1 MNLNVLIKH
10 PKYLLY
16 YIDKLG
22 IHILNDKE
30 YLKMQYEIVMGKKL
44 NLDNPKTYNEK
55 LQWLKLNDRKPEY
68 TKMVDKSES
77 KKYVSEIIGEQY
89 IIKTLG
95 LYEKFDDIDFDKL
108 PNQFVLKCTHDSG
121 GIVICKD
128 KEKLDKKA
136 AKKKLSKHLTRNYFY
151 EYREY
156 PYKNVK
162 PMIMA
167 EEYMEDKN
175 NEEIKDYKIYCFE
188 GEPKVIDVCSNRS
201 VKLEQSYF
209 DADWNLINIFEG
221 GSVRNNN
228 ILKPVHFEE
237 MKEIARKLSK
247 GLKTVRIDLYEIN
260 NKVYFS
266 EITFYSNAGMERFEP
281 EEFNEKMGDMILI

>member
-22 IHILNDKE
+22 IHILNDEK

-128 KEKLDKKA
+128 KDKLDKKA

-151 EYREY
+151 KYREY

-162 PMIMA
+162 PMIMV

-175 NEEIKDYKIYCFE
+175 DEDIKDYKIYCFD

-221 GSVRNNN
+221 GSIRNNN
-228 ILKPVHFEE
+228 IIKPAHFEE
-237 MKEIARKLSK
+237 MKDIARSLSK

-260 NKVYFS
+260 NRVYFS
-266 EITFYSNAGMERFEP
+266 EITFYSNAGMEQFEP

>member
-1 MNLNVLIKH
+1 MKLNELIKH
-10 PKYLLY
+10 PQYLLY

-22 IHILNDKE
+22 IHILSDKE

-44 NLDNPKTYNEK
+44 NLDNPKTFNEK

-68 TKMVDKSES
+68 TDMVDKCKS
-77 KKYVSEIIGEQY
+77 KEYVSKIIGEKY
-89 IIKTLG
+89 IIDTLG
-95 LYEKFDDIDFDKL
+95 VYEKFDDIDFDIL

-128 KEKLDKKA
+128 KEKFDKKK
-136 AKKKLSKHLTRNYFY
+136 AKKKLNKHLTQNYFY
-151 EYREY
+151 KYREY

-167 EEYMEDKN
+167 EKYMEDKSG
-175 NEEIKDYKIYCFE
+175 EDIKDYKIYCFD
-188 GEPKVIDVCSNRS
+188 GEPKIIDVCSNRAI
-201 VKLEQSYF
+201 KLEQSYF
-209 DADWNLINIFEG
+209 DADWNLINIVEG
-221 GSVRNNN
+221 GSARNNN
-228 ILKPVHFEE
+228 ISKPINFEE
-237 MKEIARKLSK
+237 MKDISRKLSK

-266 EITFYSNAGMERFEP
+266 EITFYSNAGMEKFEP
-281 EEFNEKMGDMILI
+281 EEFDAKMGDLI

>member
-1 MNLNVLIKH
+1 MKINGLIKH

-44 NLDNPKTYNEK
+44 NLDNPKTFNEK

-68 TKMVDKSES
+68 TKMVDKYES
-77 KKYVSEIIGEQY
+77 KKYVSEIIGEEY
-89 IIKTLG
+89 IIQTLG
-95 LYEKFDDIDFDKL
+95 IYEKFDDIDFDKL

-128 KEKLDKKA
+128 KKKLDKKA
-136 AKKKLSKHLTRNYFY
+136 AKKKLNKHLTKNYFY
-151 EYREY
+151 KYREY

-167 EEYMEDKN
+167 EKYMEDKIG
-175 NEEIKDYKIYCFE
+175 EDIKDYKIYCFN
-188 GEPKVIDVCSNRS
+188 GEPKIIDVCSNRS
-201 VKLEQSYF
+201 IKLEQSYF
-209 DADWNLINIFEG
+209 DADWNLINIVEG
-221 GSVRNNN
+221 GSVRNNK
-228 ILKPVHFEE
+228 ISKPINFEE
-237 MKEIARKLSK
+237 MKDISRKLSK

-260 NKVYFS
+260 NRVYFS

-281 EEFNEKMGDMILI
+281 EEFDTQMGDLILI